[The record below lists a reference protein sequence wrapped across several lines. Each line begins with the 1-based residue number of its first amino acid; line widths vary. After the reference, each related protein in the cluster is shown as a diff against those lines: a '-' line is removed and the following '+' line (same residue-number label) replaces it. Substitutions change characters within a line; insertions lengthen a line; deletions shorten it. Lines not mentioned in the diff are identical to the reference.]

1 MIKKIPKA
9 ILYKKSNLLTMLNIP
24 DEIKRFN
31 HLKFMW
37 GLGGMGEGYIP
48 IIKKEIHD
56 LREKFAYNA
65 ISSVMR
71 KISYSDQF

>member
-1 MIKKIPKA
+1 
-9 ILYKKSNLLTMLNIP
+9 MLNIP

-48 IIKKEIHD
+48 IIKKEIHN
-56 LREKFAYNA
+56 LREKCLHYN
-65 ISSVMR
+65 
-71 KISYSDQF
+71 QFCDEKNFIF